1 MFARVKKSGQ
11 YHYLQIVENN
21 KVQGQV
27 KQRVIATVG
36 RLDHLQGRG
45 CNGAG
50 EMRRMSLIENF
61 SWHMF
66 P

>member
-21 KVQGQV
+21 KVKGQSSSGSLPRSAAWIICR
-27 KQRVIATVG
+27 QR
-36 RLDHLQGRG
+36 
-45 CNGAG
+45 GAW
-50 EMRRMSLIENF
+50 R
-61 SWHMF
+61 